1 MEHHIRQSD
10 KESERRVQIIAVSA
24 LILVALIVAYFN
36 HWL

>member
-1 MEHHIRQSD
+1 MEHNVIPSD
-10 KESERRVQIIAVSA
+10 KEAQRRVQIIAVSA